1 MASVAGLCSDAP
13 LAEIIFGGARC
24 EPIPATLTAKRTGY
38 EPVPPTKIT
47 MNLNLDRMESPLGT
61 LLLVWQGED
70 LRALEFSDY
79 EARMT
84 KLLRQHYGEYELRE
98 VVAPATMRKALTDY
112 FAGDLAALQNVSVKT
127 NGTEFQQAVWAALR
141 TIPAGQ
147 TRTYGELAQQ
157 IQRPA
162 AVRAVGM
169 TNGANPIGIVVPCH
183 RVIGANGTL
192 TGYAGGLERKRWLL
206 EHEGALAPSLL

>member
-1 MASVAGLCSDAP
+1 
-13 LAEIIFGGARC
+13 
-24 EPIPATLTAKRTGY
+24 
-38 EPVPPTKIT
+38 
-47 MNLNLDRMESPLGT
+47 MNLQLDRMETPLGT
-61 LLLVWQGED
+61 VLLVWEGSN
-70 LRALEFSDY
+70 LRALDFSDY

-84 KLLRQHYGEYELRE
+84 KLLRQHYGDYELHE
-98 VVAPATMRKALTDY
+98 ATAPASLRAPLTAY
-112 FAGDLAALQNVSVKT
+112 FAGDWAALDRIPVQT
-127 NGTEFQQAVWAALR
+127 NGTEFQRAVWAALR

-157 IQRPA
+157 INRPA

-192 TGYAGGLERKRWLL
+192 TGYAGGLVRKRWLL
-206 EHEGALAPSLL
+206 EHERALTPLLA